1 MMDSFIFDLTQ
12 KVEEDTKIK
21 SLEAFPFLPITGT
34 QYNTPSIIRIDIEN
48 QDEFFYPHDSWLQV
62 EGQLLQANDQPYV
75 AQDVAITNNG
85 LMYLF
90 SNIKYLLA
98 GNEIE
103 SLNHCGQ
110 ATTMLGMGKYSRNFA
125 LGPGLAQ
132 GWMPD
137 TTTTADPANNYG
149 FAKRKEFVLS
159 SDPTGHFSIPI
170 FLAHFNGFA
179 EDFDKIVYGMRH
191 SLQLTRK
198 ATDADA
204 IFRNNGGGHAAP
216 AGKIMLSKITW
227 MMPRVLPSDVENYKL
242 YKQIENKI
250 EIPCAFRMRQCASI
264 NISNMSTYT
273 WNLGVRT
280 SPEKPRYIIVGLQTG
295 KENVQTENAALFNHC
310 DVENMKVRLNSTEY
324 PSTNMNANFAR
335 NNYAGFY
342 VNMLNFI
349 KRYIGVEQ
357 IVSSTSVDAKE
368 FKDLFPL
375 FFFDVSKQSERLNQG
390 VVDVS
395 VLMNFAANTPQNTYA
410 YALVISDRYIKFQS
424 DGRKMKVIF

>member
-1 MMDSFIFDLTQ
+1 MDSSILDLTQ

-21 SLEAFPFLPITGT
+21 SLEPFPFLPITGT

-48 QDEFFYPHDSWLQV
+48 QDEFFYPHDSWLQI
-62 EGQLLQANDQPYV
+62 EGQILQNNDAPY
-75 AQDVAITNNG
+75 ADQDVAITNNG

-90 SNIKYLLA
+90 SNIKYLLT
-98 GNEIE
+98 GNDIE

-110 ATTMLGMGKYSRNFA
+110 ATTMLGMGKYSRNFSQ
-125 LGPGLAQ
+125 GPGLAQ
-132 GWMPD
+132 GWLPD
-137 TTTTADPANNYG
+137 TTILANADNHG
-149 FAKRKEFVLS
+149 FTKRKEYVLS
-159 SDPTGHFSIPI
+159 SNPRGHFSIPI
-170 FLAHFNGFA
+170 YLAHFSGFA

-204 IFRNNGGGHAAP
+204 IFRANAGAHAAA
-216 AGKIMLSKITW
+216 AGKIVLSKIVW
-227 MMPRVLPSDVENYKL
+227 WMPRVLPSDVETYRL

-250 EIPCAFRMRQCASI
+250 EVSCAFRMRQCASI
-264 NISNMSTYT
+264 NISNISNYT

-280 SPEKPRYIIVGLQTG
+280 SPEKPRYIIVGLQSG
-295 KENVQTENAALFNHC
+295 KANDQTQNAALFDHC
-310 DVENMKVRLNSTEY
+310 QVENMKVRLNSTEY
-324 PSTNMNANFAR
+324 PSTDINANFGL

-349 KRYIGVEQ
+349 RQYNGVEQ

-395 VLMNFAANTPQNTYA
+395 VLINFAANTPQNTYA